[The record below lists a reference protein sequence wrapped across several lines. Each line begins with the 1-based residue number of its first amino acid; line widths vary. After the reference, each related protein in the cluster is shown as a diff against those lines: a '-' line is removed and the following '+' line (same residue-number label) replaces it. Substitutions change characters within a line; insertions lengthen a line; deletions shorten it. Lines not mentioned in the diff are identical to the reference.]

1 MDDIMVTDEI
11 KDRLKPER
19 GITKEEVERMNDMM
33 EMKEELR
40 KLNNNLSH
48 IMLILIIWLFIFI
61 CCIFVVQQLYA
72 YSRIFPRI
80 LILSDMFINIYKIYN
95 MGIITKKLNINDIK
109 DRKVIYLRY
118 N

>member
-61 CCIFVVQQLYA
+61 CCIFVV
-72 YSRIFPRI
+72 
-80 LILSDMFINIYKIYN
+80 
-95 MGIITKKLNINDIK
+95 
-109 DRKVIYLRY
+109 
-118 N
+118 